1 MTRKSRKKADQ
12 RRFSRTAQKTKLMNV
27 NPKFMRGGIRL

>member
-12 RRFSRTAQKTKLMNV
+12 RRFSRTAQRTKLMNV

>member
-1 MTRKSRKKADQ
+1 MAQRKRSKDK
-12 RRFSRTAQKTKLMNV
+12 RRFSRTAQRTKLINV